1 MSLPVLNIFRG
12 SSEPG
17 NAGARETSGGPMPLP
32 HLFRVLRRQYR
43 RIAVVTVLFV
53 AAALAYS
60 LFAPKIFR
68 ASASLL
74 IDVRQDDPLR
84 KEQRAADSQVETAFI
99 ESQVKLM
106 SSDAVARQVVRSL
119 KLTEDP
125 EFVGDDRWLPM
136 RLLGALTA
144 LLSPSDSGTEPD
156 IEKIATERLVNAIK
170 PSRVGRT
177 YLVDVDVLSRDPVKA
192 AAIANAIAKAYTD
205 DQLNARIAAAE
216 KSAEWLKD
224 RAAELR
230 QQSLEADRAV
240 QTFSARADRERV
252 ELKSLETT
260 AQTYR
265 ALFEN
270 YLKQYTTAVQ
280 QQSFPIS
287 FARVVTPATP
297 PKRKSYP
304 RTTLLLLG
312 ALVGGAGIGWLLG
325 FARET
330 FRRTVETEA
339 DIRDETGLVPI
350 GTLPEITNGRRPLF
364 GTMRSGKLLEHFRA
378 PASGTRGPVFVGR
391 SNALMQIARLYP
403 HSRFAETI
411 KNIKA
416 TVALEGGTKI
426 RTIGIISTQP
436 GEGKTVVAANLA
448 QLLASA
454 GARTI
459 LVDCNFRNP
468 TLTEATPPG
477 VPDGP
482 NKPDQGIFIDAA
494 SGLAFRPVSA
504 EQRGGSLADIL
515 TDPTFRSGMAKL
527 SDRYD
532 YVIVDLPCLESNIE
546 ARAVASIV
554 DGSVVVCAAEE
565 LLVDRLTASSDRWA
579 RAGLSPLLGFVL
591 NKARSR
597 REIDPPRLPPAPV
610 PKPGIVDLN
619 KAA

>member
-1 MSLPVLNIFRG
+1 MSLPVLNVFRG
-12 SSEPG
+12 STPTGTTS
-17 NAGARETSGGPMPLP
+17 ARETRGGPMSLP
-32 HLFRVLRRQYR
+32 HLLRVLRRQYQLVGVV
-43 RIAVVTVLFV
+43 IAVFVTV
-53 AAALAYS
+53 ALTYS
-60 LFAPKIFR
+60 LFAPRMFK

-125 EFVGDDRWLPM
+125 EFVGDDSLLPM
-136 RLLGALTA
+136 RLLRGLIAFVFGSESGAA
-144 LLSPSDSGTEPD
+144 PD
-156 IEKIATERLVNAIK
+156 IEKIATDRLVEAIK
-170 PSRVGRT
+170 ASRAGRT
-177 YLVDVDVLSRDPVKA
+177 YLVDVDVLSRDPAKA
-192 AAIANAIAKAYTD
+192 AVIANAIAKAYTD
-205 DQLNARIAAAE
+205 DQLSARIAAAE

-240 QTFSARADRERV
+240 QNFSTRGDRERV

-339 DIRDETGLVPI
+339 DVRDEAGLVPI
-350 GTLPEITNGRRPLF
+350 GTLPEIANGRRPLF
-364 GTMRSGKLLEHFRA
+364 GNMASGKLLDRFRSPGGGA
-378 PASGTRGPVFVGR
+378 RGPVVVGQ

-411 KNIKA
+411 KGIKA
-416 TVALEGGTKI
+416 TVALEDGANI
-426 RTIGIISTQP
+426 RTIGIVSAQP

-468 TLTEATPPG
+468 TLTEATPSG
-477 VPDGP
+477 ATDGP
-482 NKPDQGIFIDAA
+482 NRTEPGISTDAL

-504 EQRGGSLADIL
+504 EQRDGSLADIL
-515 TDPTFRSGMAKL
+515 TEPSFRAGMAKL
-527 SDRYD
+527 ADRYD
-532 YVIVDLPCLESNIE
+532 YVIVDLPCLESNID

-554 DGSVVVCAAEE
+554 DGSVVVCAADE
-565 LLVDRLTASSDRWA
+565 LMVERLTSAVDCWTG
-579 RAGLSPLLGFVL
+579 AGLSPLLGFVL
-591 NKARSR
+591 NKAQSR
-597 REIDPPRLPPAPV
+597 REIDSTKLAAAPAE
-610 PKPGIVDLN
+610 KPGIVDMN

>member
-1 MSLPVLNIFRG
+1 MSLPVLNVFRG
-12 SSEPG
+12 FPQT
-17 NAGARETSGGPMPLP
+17 GAASARDTSGGPMSLP
-32 HLFRVLRRQYR
+32 HLLRVLRRQYR
-43 RIAVVTVLFV
+43 LVAIVIALFV
-53 AAALAYS
+53 AVALTYS
-60 LFAPKIFR
+60 LFAPRMFK

-136 RLLGALTA
+136 RLLSGLV
-144 LLSPSDSGTEPD
+144 SFVFGSDSGAAPD
-156 IEKIATERLVNAIK
+156 IEKIATDRLVEAIK
-170 PSRVGRT
+170 ASRSGRT

-192 AAIANAIAKAYTD
+192 AVIANAIAKAYTD
-205 DQLNARIAAAE
+205 DQLSARIAAAE

-240 QTFSARADRERV
+240 QNFSTRGDRERV

-330 FRRTVETEA
+330 FHRTVETEA
-339 DIRDETGLVPI
+339 DVRDGAGLVPI
-350 GTLPEITNGRRPLF
+350 GTLPEIANGRRPLF
-364 GTMRSGKLLEHFRA
+364 GNMPSSKLLERFRS
-378 PASGTRGPVFVGR
+378 PGSGARGPVFVGQ

-403 HSRFAETI
+403 QSRFAETI
-411 KNIKA
+411 KGIKA
-416 TVALEGGTKI
+416 TIALEDATKI
-426 RTIGIISTQP
+426 RTIGIISAQP

-477 VPDGP
+477 ISDGP
-482 NKPDQGIFIDAA
+482 HKPEPDISTDAA
-494 SGLAFRPVSA
+494 SGLAFRPVSK
-504 EQRGGSLADIL
+504 EQRDGSLADIL
-515 TDPTFRSGMAKL
+515 TDPSFRAGMSKL

-532 YVIVDLPCLESNIE
+532 YVIVDLPCLESTID

-554 DGSVVVCAAEE
+554 DGSVIVCAADE
-565 LLVDRLTASSDRWA
+565 LLVDRLTSSVDCWTG
-579 RAGLSPLLGFVL
+579 AGLSPLLGFVL
-591 NKARSR
+591 NKAQSR
-597 REIDPPRLPPAPV
+597 REIDSAKLPAAPAQRA
-610 PKPGIVDLN
+610 GIVDMN